1 MWLGYISPRL
11 AYLLHYFLL
20 SLAPV
25 FLLPFCIYKGM
36 LGEPD
41 KNGPIDGQLRYMG
54 AMGKQIPLKICMPGF
69 RLIKIVNNIEQI
81 VIFKHFLYFDMIKNI
96 TSAVSISKKCC
107 VLSIFDIS
115 TDVIQLNSRKCKCL
129 RGCWSVNCVTL

>member
-1 MWLGYISPRL
+1 
-11 AYLLHYFLL
+11 
-20 SLAPV
+20 
-25 FLLPFCIYKGM
+25 
-36 LGEPD
+36 
-41 KNGPIDGQLRYMG
+41 MG

-115 TDVIQLNSRKCKCL
+115 TDVI
-129 RGCWSVNCVTL
+129 